1 MIRIFQR
8 IHKSVQKVSDLG
20 NIPTGPDVV
29 WVDLHKPTALEVDA
43 VEKAFK
49 VEFLTRQ
56 EQEEI
61 ETSSRYIETEETL
74 IANSNFLQAYRENYE
89 ELAVTFILREDVLFT
104 YREGDLKTFAEMVK
118 KIKNSKLPFSNPSQI
133 LISIFETRIDQD
145 ADMIENMSREITNIG
160 KSMSFT
166 KDLNED
172 VLLRITRL
180 QETTMMI
187 RENIIDKQ
195 RVVSAMLKSDWFEK
209 HEFEKIRIIIKDIGS
224 LLEHTAFNFE
234 RLEYLQNTF
243 LGLVNIEQNKIIKIF
258 TVASV
263 VFMPPTLIAS
273 IYGMNFRVFPE
284 LQWTGGY
291 PFALLL
297 MASSS
302 FITLFL
308 FRKKKWL

>member
-1 MIRIFQR
+1 
-8 IHKSVQKVSDLG
+8 VQKITDLG
-20 NIPTGPDVV
+20 NIPTGQDVV
-29 WVDLHKPTALEVDA
+29 WIDLHKPTAIEVDA
-43 VEKAFK
+43 VERAFN

-61 ETSSRYIETEETL
+61 ETSSRYIETEESL
-74 IANSNFLQAYRENYE
+74 IANSNFLQAQRENYE

-118 KIKNSKLPFSNPSQI
+118 KIKNSKVPYSTPSQI

-160 KSMSFT
+160 KQMSFT
-166 KDLNED
+166 KDLSED

-273 IYGMNFRVFPE
+273 IYGMNFRILPE
-284 LQWTGGY
+284 LEWSWGY
-291 PFALLL
+291 PFALAL
-297 MASSS
+297 MAGSS